1 MGDLVLILTPVFGV
15 EEFEIGGCAI
25 ITDEEHSVTEAFGS
39 IENVAF
45 VEVVEDSFKF
55 FGAEL
60 GIVVFFELGFE
71 VGGEVGGVAD
81 GDRFVA
87 ESRQALDQILF

>member
-1 MGDLVLILTPVFGV
+1 LGDLVGDLVLVLTPVFGV
-15 EEFEIGGCAI
+15 EKFEIGGCAI
-25 ITDEEHSVTEAFGS
+25 ITDEEHSVTEAIGA
-39 IENVAF
+39 IEDVAF

-60 GIVVFFELGFE
+60 GVVVFFELGFE

-87 ESRQALDQILF
+87 ESL